1 MCGRFTLVADIKT
14 LSAVFYLRENIF
26 DHVPRYNIAPGQDI
40 PVITGNPG
48 GREISGM
55 KWELIPHWAKD
66 KKSGYK
72 MINARAETID
82 NKPAFRGPF
91 LHRRCLIPADG
102 FYEWKKLNGAKQP
115 VYITLPGRTV
125 FAFAGIW
132 NRWTA
137 PDGEAVY
144 SCSIITTSCNEYIR
158 AIHDRMPV
166 ILDQE
171 QEHQAWLE
179 MDEPVLLKRMLR
191 PYQGEMT
198 VYPVSKLV
206 NSPKIDGRQ
215 LIEPVGTDEQ
225 YALKGFF

>member
-1 MCGRFTLVADIKT
+1 MCGRFTLTVDIKT

-26 DHVPRYNIAPGQDI
+26 DHTPRYNIAPGQNI
-40 PVITGNPG
+40 PVITGCPG
-48 GREISGM
+48 GREITGM
-55 KWELIPHWAKD
+55 KWGLIPHWAKD
-66 KKSGYK
+66 KKQVYK

-82 NKPAFRGPF
+82 SKPALRGPF

-102 FYEWKKLNGAKQP
+102 FYEWKKLNGAKKP
-115 VYITLPGRTV
+115 MYITLPERTL

-132 NRWTA
+132 NCWTA

-144 SCSIITTSCNEYIR
+144 SCSIITTSCNEYVR

-166 ILDQE
+166 ILDRE
-171 QEHQAWLE
+171 QEYQAWLE

-206 NSPKIDGRQ
+206 NSPHSDSRR
-215 LIEPVGTDEQ
+215 LIEPCLSNDQCT
-225 YALKGFF
+225 LKEFI